1 MAASLPST
9 GLVFGVSFF
18 TDQWRRPSVDII
30 ERRQIEC
37 FIVTSQAK
45 RTSLHSYALRD
56 FSVTRCLAIP
66 NLNTY
71 RDATQRL

>member
-1 MAASLPST
+1 MAGSLPSK
-9 GLVFGVSFF
+9 GLVFGISIFSDHV
-18 TDQWRRPSVDII
+18 RRPSVDIT
-30 ERRQIEC
+30 ERSQKRML
-37 FIVTSQAK
+37 FVTSQAK

-56 FSVTRCLAIP
+56 FSVTRCSAKP